1 MENKKIAAMAAKRNG
16 GCRGKGEEL
25 AVAEVE
31 REREF
36 DSHWGAAAYRKTYSR
51 RAYASKSV
59 SEARTSG
66 SSCEQSHRAMVT
78 AMMMRSR
85 QEL

>member
-1 MENKKIAAMAAKRNG
+1 MKNRILAATAANRNG

-36 DSHWGAAAYRKTYSR
+36 DNHWGAAAYRKTYSR
-51 RAYASKSV
+51 RAYAAYGKGEDREV
-59 SEARTSG
+59 AE
-66 SSCEQSHRAMVT
+66 
-78 AMMMRSR
+78 
-85 QEL
+85 

>member
-51 RAYASKSV
+51 RAYAAYSKSEEREV
-59 SEARTSG
+59 VE
-66 SSCEQSHRAMVT
+66 
-78 AMMMRSR
+78 
-85 QEL
+85 

>member
-1 MENKKIAAMAAKRNG
+1 MKKYMAHVATATNRNG
-16 GCRGKGEEL
+16 ECRGKGEEL

-51 RAYASKSV
+51 RAYAAYSKSEDREV
-59 SEARTSG
+59 AE
-66 SSCEQSHRAMVT
+66 
-78 AMMMRSR
+78 
-85 QEL
+85 